1 MKRIFLVGLVVLAAN
16 GMVQAQKYRTALG
29 VRVAK
34 ESVGLTVQQKILPKS
49 TLEGLGMIGSREA
62 SGTLL
67 FEQHFPIIFKG
78 FNYYIGAGAHV
89 GNLKDKGV
97 FYGGDAILGLEM
109 KLPIFRI
116 VISGDIKPAFHANHE
131 DWFELQRGF
140 SVRYILVKEKK
151 KKFRLFGLGADEDEN
166 SGGLFNRKK
175 KEEPK
180 RKFWIF
186 GDEDKGE

>member
-1 MKRIFLVGLVVLAAN
+1 MIGLIMMAGSNL
-16 GMVQAQKYRTALG
+16 VQAQKYRTALG
-29 VRVAK
+29 VRIAK

-89 GNLKDKGV
+89 GNLKDSGV

-151 KKFRLFGLGADEDEN
+151 KKFRLFGNSDEDEK
-166 SGGLFNRKK
+166 SGGIFNRKKK

-180 RKFWIF
+180 RSFWLF
-186 GDEDKGE
+186 GDGEE